1 MKPEWHRLFIQ
12 HPIVF
17 NVLLCVFSWCVLGVD
32 YQSNDDYVIA
42 SLLSNAELY
51 ADAHVLFV
59 NPLLTS
65 FLQVL
70 EQVSGRFSVW
80 GVFLV
85 LCNLLA
91 GCLLWGIVSRRV
103 CENGIDE
110 LKGVIL
116 LLLWCVFMVRFYAV
130 IQFTQTAFLMSFA
143 GVVCCLW
150 GQSNVWARYFL
161 GGFLCI
167 IGGMIRF
174 DAALICYLF
183 WLLGLCFVYV
193 QDSTKPEC
201 GKQVITFIFAL
212 FISVWG
218 GLWGDA
224 AHRQSLGW
232 DVVEWNQARSAISD
246 TTAVRKASDFEAEK
260 YRVYENDLKMIQT
273 FSHADLS
280 VFRQEYL
287 ERILKARDGECFF
300 QKLFTRFQKAM
311 SLWSMEKLVELS
323 ICWLFIV
330 VCGGLVMVSKNRK
343 WGVGVLGGMLGLLMI
358 LASIE
363 RLFPRVVYPI
373 VFIACLMLLLMGD
386 RMQISRGLKFGISAT
401 FVVLA
406 FIFLMFGLMIEGA
419 WSSPKEGPE
428 QMRGSS
434 ELAQFIKSHSD
445 HLFFVQQID
454 LTIDHFVSPHSPFH
468 DAGISTLPNVLSL
481 GGWHFHLKT
490 QSLKRSQ
497 MGCDDIKSL
506 CNDKVL
512 IVCLSSGADRLAYDR
527 EYLGMLCKHLE
538 LHEGIRPIPELVREV
553 QGIRFYRLS
562 QKNSSA
568 EKFLPR
574 NR

>member
-1 MKPEWHRLFIQ
+1 MKPEWYRLFIQ

-17 NVLLCVFSWCVLGVD
+17 NVLLCVLSWCVLGVD

-42 SLLSNAELY
+42 SLLSDAEQY

-70 EQVSGRFSVW
+70 ELVSGRFSVW
-80 GVFLV
+80 GIFLV
-85 LCNLLA
+85 LCNLVA
-91 GCLLWGIVSRRV
+91 GCLLWGIASRKI
-103 CENGIDE
+103 CENGLDE
-110 LKGVIL
+110 FRGMIL
-116 LLLWCVFMVRFYAV
+116 LLLWCVFMSRFYAV

-143 GVVCCLW
+143 GLVCCLW
-150 GQSNVWARYFL
+150 GQSNIWGRYFL

-167 IGGMIRF
+167 MGGMIRF

-183 WLLGLCFVYV
+183 WLLGLCYVYV
-193 QDSTKPEC
+193 QDSAKLEC
-201 GKQVITFIFAL
+201 GKQMLTFILAL
-212 FISVWG
+212 LISVG
-218 GLWGDA
+218 GLLWGDA
-224 AHRQSLGW
+224 AHRKSLGW

-246 TTAVRKASDFEAEK
+246 TTAIRKASDFEAEK
-260 YRVYENDLKMIQT
+260 YCVHENDLKMIQT
-273 FSHADLS
+273 FSHADLI
-280 VFRQEYL
+280 VFSQEYL
-287 ERILKARDGECFF
+287 ERILKARDGECLS
-300 QKLFTRFQKAM
+300 QKLLTRFQKAM
-311 SLWSMEKLVELS
+311 SLWSIEKLSELS

-330 VCGGLVMVSKNRK
+330 VCGGVVMVFKNRR
-343 WGVGVLGGMLGLLMI
+343 WGMVVLGAMLGLLMI

-373 VFIACLMLLLMGD
+373 VFIACLTLLLMGD
-386 RMQISRGLKFGISAT
+386 GIQISRGLKSWISGT

-428 QMRGSS
+428 QMRGGS
-434 ELAQFIKSHSD
+434 ELAQFIKSHSEYV
-445 HLFFVQQID
+445 FFVQQID
-454 LTIDHFVSPHSPFH
+454 LTIDHFVTPHSPFL

-490 QSLKRSQ
+490 QSRKRSQ

-512 IVCLSSGADRLAYDR
+512 IVCLSSGADRLTNDR

-538 LHEGIRPIPELVREV
+538 LHEGIRPLPELVRVV
-553 QGIRFYRLS
+553 QGIRFYRLL
-562 QKNSSA
+562 QKNSLGREVTA
-568 EKFLPR
+568 EG
-574 NR
+574 